1 MTKTKVV
8 FNGVNMDTLIG
19 CGVWTCWCMDLQTC
33 GLAWEIIQFIAQ
45 DASIGCK
52 KRGKKVRGRLVENN
66 RLGCDKC
73 RGLARSIERCPLD
86 SVTLEEHT
94 KETADIFC

>member
-1 MTKTKVV
+1 MRKTKVL
-8 FNGVNMDTLIG
+8 FNGVSMDTLIG
-19 CGVWTCWCMDLQTC
+19 SGVWTCWSMDLQTC
-33 GLAWEIIQFIAQ
+33 GQAWEIIRFIAQ
-45 DASIGCK
+45 DASIGCT
-52 KRGKKVRGRLVENN
+52 KRVKEVRGRLVENK

-86 SVTLEEHT
+86 SVTLQEHT